1 MHRINTVYKLR
12 ILTSIIFFCGIICP
26 FFSQEAA
33 TLDTDKL
40 RNILLEKLPTEN
52 RNPDNLQDIEELY
65 DDLQIAE
72 IYTVN
77 DLKGLID
84 TYLKE
89 VLIMEKDIC
98 SQMLESEDEEP
109 TATVSTGTYSA
120 TFEDIELIENGIYFT
135 TVGFIRTMIDLRH
148 QEEDNIEYAE

>member
-1 MHRINTVYKLR
+1 MHRINPVYKLR

-120 TFEDIELIENGIYFT
+120 TVEDIELIEDGIYFT
-135 TVGFIRTMIDLRH
+135 TVGLIRTMIDLRH
-148 QEEDNIEYAE
+148 QEEDNIE